1 MSRGSCARSR
11 FGVDPQPGL
20 AHHAAVTSAAPSTQV
35 RLPRAFGRYVLF
47 DDVGRGG
54 MAEIYLARLSTESGA
69 ARHVVVKEILPHYS
83 ARADFAEMLVREAKL
98 AARLNHKN
106 VVQVFDLG
114 RNEDKLFIA
123 MEYVEGFDLSGLLK
137 KCSKE
142 RVPFPPEFALLI
154 VMETLAGLDYAH
166 RAKGDDGEPLA
177 IVHRDVSPSNVLI
190 SFDGEI
196 KVCDFGIA
204 RANDN
209 IAADPD
215 EAIKGKAGYM
225 SPEHARG
232 ESIDARADVFAAGIL
247 LWEIFAGRKLYSSKS
262 GSLIEQARAADIPP
276 LPERDL
282 PEKDA
287 FNAIVRKALAP
298 NRDDRYASAAAML
311 RDLEDYVRTSKLAAN
326 AIKLGDWMMDHF
338 GEEIV
343 TRRRAR
349 ERAAQA
355 ITKGPAVVLTAIGTP
370 PPPSVRH
377 KQKDEPAPES
387 LVGTSVDVPF
397 PLQSAPAVVRDSDVP
412 VEKNKLNPWLWVTLA
427 LVLLGGLWSAIRR

>member
-1 MSRGSCARSR
+1 M
-11 FGVDPQPGL
+11 
-20 AHHAAVTSAAPSTQV
+20 
-35 RLPRAFGRYVLF
+35 PRAFGRYLLF

-54 MAEIYLARLSTESGA
+54 MAEIYLARLSTDSGA
-69 ARHVVVKEILPHYS
+69 ARHVVVKEILPHY
-83 ARADFAEMLVREAKL
+83 AERADFAEMLVREAKL
-98 AARLNHKN
+98 AARLSHKN
-106 VVQVFDLG
+106 VVQVLDLG
-114 RNEDKLFIA
+114 RNDDKLFIA
-123 MEYVEGFDLSGLLK
+123 MEYVEGFDLAGLLK

-166 RAKGDDGEPLA
+166 RAKGDDGAPLA
-177 IVHRDVSPSNVLI
+177 IVHRDVSPSYVLV
-190 SFDGEI
+190 SFDGEV

-204 RANDN
+204 RANDHMLV
-209 IAADPD
+209 DPD

-232 ESIDARADVFAAGIL
+232 EALDARADVFAAGIL
-247 LWEIFAGRKLYSSKS
+247 LWELFAGRKLYSSKS

-282 PEKDA
+282 PEKEA
-287 FNAIVRKALAP
+287 LNAIVNKALAV
-298 NRDDRYASAAAML
+298 NRDDRYPSAAAML
-311 RDLEDYVRTSKLAAN
+311 RDLEDYVRSAKLAAN

-355 ITKGPAVVLTAIGTP
+355 ITQGPPVVLKAIGTP
-370 PPPSVRH
+370 PPPTVT
-377 KQKDEPAPES
+377 QKKDEDEPAPES
-387 LVGTSVDVPF
+387 LVGTSMDVPSS
-397 PLQSAPAVVRDSDVP
+397 PQSAPAVVRDSDVP
-412 VEKNKLNPWLWVTLA
+412 IEKNKLNPWVWVVVA
-427 LVLLGGLWSAIRR
+427 LLLLGGLWFSLHR